1 MYSSPPRVDV
11 LFRRSGLK
19 NIVSSSFCGEK
30 RLEICAVPVIG
41 LTSGACIVLFY
52 QLYQRLIRRSHF
64 SVYQGFKLYNS
75 ASSCCRCIFLT
86 DIHWAVLL
94 LSIYD
99 FVASRTGGGGRG
111 SFCGE
116 SEKRADVK
124 RGNTWKEN
132 CACVCDVCARVCQ
145 SMCVCIRRRLTW
157 MCGCALRNVQCTY
170 R

>member
-64 SVYQGFKLYNS
+64 SGYQSLNFYNS
-75 ASSCCRCIFLT
+75 TSSCCRCIFLT

-124 RGNTWKEN
+124 TGKHVKRKL
-132 CACVCDVCARVCQ
+132 CVCLWCMCARV
-145 SMCVCIRRRLTW
+145 SEYVCVHPSSSNMNVW
-157 MCGCALRNVQCTY
+157 MCAQECAMHI
-170 R
+170 

>member
-1 MYSSPPRVDV
+1 MYSFPPRVDV

-64 SVYQGFKLYNS
+64 SVYHGLKLYNS
-75 ASSCCRCIFLT
+75 TSSCCRCINWYT
-86 DIHWAVLL
+86 
-94 LSIYD
+94 LSGT
-99 FVASRTGGGGRG
+99 FVKHLRFCGQPDGGGGRG

-124 RGNTWKEN
+124 TGKHVKRKL
-132 CACVCDVCARVCQ
+132 CVCLWCMYARV
-145 SMCVCIRRRLTW
+145 SEYVCVNPSSSNMNVW
-157 MCGCALRNVQCTY
+157 MCAQECAMHI
-170 R
+170 